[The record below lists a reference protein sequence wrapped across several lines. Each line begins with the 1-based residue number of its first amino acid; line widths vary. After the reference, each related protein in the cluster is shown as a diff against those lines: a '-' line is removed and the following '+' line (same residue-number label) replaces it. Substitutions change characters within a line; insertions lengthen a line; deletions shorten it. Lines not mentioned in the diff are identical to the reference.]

1 MIEVRGRRGRSR
13 RQLLDHL
20 KETRGYRELEYEA
33 LDHITWKIR
42 FVTGCGPVVRQTT
55 EWMRLQQKYL
65 LDRQCGYVS
74 KIRLP
79 VVYVFAKVTA
89 FGTFEMK

>member
-1 MIEVRGRRGRSR
+1 VGRRRGRIR
-13 RQLLDHL
+13 KQLLDHL
-20 KETRGYRELEYEA
+20 KETRGYGELKYET
-33 LDHITWKIR
+33 LDRIPWKNR
-42 FVTGCGPVVRQTT
+42 FVRGHGPVVRQTT

-65 LDRQCGYVS
+65 LDMQCVYVS

-89 FGTFEMK
+89 FETFEMK